1 MSDSSDS
8 WDKKSGA
15 SSWDLPEGMD
25 PMKVMQVASAYWNS
39 CVLHAGNRLD
49 IFNILG
55 DESKDLDTLARETE
69 SDRRCLGRMRPRTFA
84 RDKLER
90 GVRRR
95 IIPFD
100 GDTFRNNEFS
110 RTFLTTSS
118 KFYQG
123 GIVYM
128 FENWYEAWGGL
139 YNTVKTG
146 KPSALMHKEYTDQET
161 RDYMMGMHNRAL
173 SQSDVLTAM
182 FDLSGKKQLMDVGCG
197 PATFAVKFCEAYP
210 GLKAIGM
217 DRAQNLEIAAEIVEQ
232 YGMQD
237 RVRLVPGDYNTDDL
251 RIGDGNDA
259 MLLSSMT
266 NQESPENIRN
276 LLQKCYD
283 SMNPDGVI
291 MIQEQLL
298 HADKKGPPLAALIG
312 VNQIINTVGGS
323 SYSTAEMEAILRDVG
338 FVDVKS
344 EQMAPPSPFIMVSG
358 WKR

>member
-1 MSDSSDS
+1 MSGS

-15 SSWDLPEGMD
+15 SSWGLPEGMD

-49 IFNILG
+49 IFNLL
-55 DESKDLDTLARETE
+55 DDKAKDLDTLTRETQ
-69 SDRRCLGRMRPRTFA
+69 SDRRCLGALLSALVSIGFLDR
-84 RDKLER
+84 
-90 GVRRR
+90 
-95 IIPFD
+95 D
-100 GDTFRNNEFS
+100 GDTFMNNQFS
-110 RTFLTTSS
+110 KTFLTNSS

-139 YNTVKTG
+139 YETVKTG

-173 SQSDVLTAM
+173 SQSGVLTKL

-210 GLKAIGM
+210 GLNAIGM
-217 DRAQNLEIAAEIVEQ
+217 DREQNIEIAGEIVAQ
-232 YGMQD
+232 YNMQD
-237 RVRLVPGDYNTDDL
+237 RVQLVVGDYNTDSL
-251 RIGDGNDA
+251 SLGTGNDA

-266 NQESPENIRN
+266 NQESPENIKK
-276 LLQKCYD
+276 LLKKCYD
-283 SMNPDGVI
+283 SMNKDGVI

-298 HADKKGPPLAALIG
+298 LADKKGPALAALIG
-312 VNQIINTVGGS
+312 VNQIINTVAGS
-323 SYSTAEMEAILRDVG
+323 SYSTAEMEAILREVG
-338 FVDVKS
+338 FVNVKS
-344 EQMAPPSPFIMVSG
+344 EQMEPPSPFIMVSG